1 MLEQTTQA
9 KQAKPSKQARTSAP
23 KRKATTRKTAANRAA
38 ARRAPPSRRTRV
50 TQAGRRA
57 FLAGLGVCGTAF
69 DRAQNQ
75 LKCLEKRLETRRK
88 KADKL
93 YVEMVKRGAKVEQ
106 QARGA
111 IDLPGLNRAALQ
123 ARLQSARAGVK
134 AFKATLGSKATA

>member
-1 MLEQTTQA
+1 MLEQD
-9 KQAKPSKQARTSAP
+9 KPAKPSKPAKTSAP
-23 KRKATTRKTAANRAA
+23 KRKAATRKTAAGRAA
-38 ARRAPPSRRTRV
+38 ARRAPPTRHSRV

-75 LKCLEKRLETRRK
+75 FKRLERRLEIRRK

-93 YVEMVKRGAKVEQ
+93 YAQLVKRGAKVEQ

-111 IDLPGLNRAALQ
+111 IDLPGLNRAALE
-123 ARLQSARAGVK
+123 ARLEPARARFK
-134 AFKATLGSKATA
+134 AFKETLGIKAAA

>member
-1 MLEQTTQA
+1 MLEQD
-9 KQAKPSKQARTSAP
+9 KPAKPSKQARTSAP
-23 KRKATTRKTAANRAA
+23 KRKAATGKTAAGRAA
-38 ARRAPPSRRTRV
+38 ARRAPPSRHRRV

-75 LKCLEKRLETRRK
+75 FKRLEKRLETRRK

-93 YVEMVKRGAKVEQ
+93 YAELVKRGAKVEQ

-111 IDLPGLNRAALQ
+111 IDLPGLNRAALE
-123 ARLQSARAGVK
+123 ARLEPARAR
-134 AFKATLGSKATA
+134 FKAIKETLGIKAAA